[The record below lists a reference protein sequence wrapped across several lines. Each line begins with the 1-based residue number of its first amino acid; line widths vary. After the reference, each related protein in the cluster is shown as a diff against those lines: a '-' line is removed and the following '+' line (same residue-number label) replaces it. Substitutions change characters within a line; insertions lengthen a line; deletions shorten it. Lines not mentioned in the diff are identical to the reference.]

1 MQYTLPLKQKQIE
14 QSKLEAQAR
23 KEATVE
29 NAEANAQATVK
40 TAEAQAQAKVID
52 SKAEMERRKMLA
64 EAEADRIRVTSAA
77 DTERMRNEGVVLKQN
92 PLLINKIIA
101 EKLSDKLQIMMV
113 PSDGK
118 FFFANDVL
126 KSMNM
131 ANQGSQS
138 EQADGEK

>member
-1 MQYTLPLKQKQIE
+1 
-14 QSKLEAQAR
+14 
-23 KEATVE
+23 
-29 NAEANAQATVK
+29 
-40 TAEAQAQAKVID
+40 
-52 SKAEMERRKMLA
+52 MLA
-64 EAEADRIRVTSAA
+64 EAEADRIRVTAAA
-77 DTERMRNEGVVLKQN
+77 DTERMRNEGVVLKRN

-101 EKLSDKLQIMMV
+101 ERLSDKLQIMMV

-138 EQADGEK
+138 EQVEKGEILGQR

>member
-1 MQYTLPLKQKQIE
+1 
-14 QSKLEAQAR
+14 
-23 KEATVE
+23 
-29 NAEANAQATVK
+29 
-40 TAEAQAQAKVID
+40 
-52 SKAEMERRKMLA
+52 MLA
-64 EAEADRIRVTSAA
+64 EAEADRIRVTAAA
-77 DTERMRNEGVVLKQN
+77 DTERMRNEGVVLKRN

-138 EQADGEK
+138 EQVEGEK

>member
-1 MQYTLPLKQKQIE
+1 
-14 QSKLEAQAR
+14 
-23 KEATVE
+23 
-29 NAEANAQATVK
+29 
-40 TAEAQAQAKVID
+40 
-52 SKAEMERRKMLA
+52 MERRKMLA
-64 EAEADRIRVTSAA
+64 EAEADRIRVTAAA

-138 EQADGEK
+138 EQAEGEK